1 MRIDSPIDEFEG
13 FNVPKYDL
21 NLVKTKTYDNP
32 YWIHFGA
39 GNLFRAFHAN
49 IVERLLNE
57 GELDRGLIVAEGY
70 DYEIVE
76 KMYWPYDNRH
86 ILVTL
91 KADGSVSKSLISS
104 VCESL
109 VLDEDNENQ
118 INRLKEIFVKDSLQM
133 VTFTITEKGY
143 SLNNQSVSDDF
154 VSGPSKPVSY
164 LGKVASLLY
173 ERYLYGQKPI
183 AMVSTD
189 NCSHNG
195 DKLYEAMNAFAT
207 NWAKNNKVEKVFVDY
222 VNDKSK
228 VSFPWSMIDKITP
241 RPDKHVKEMLCEI
254 EGIDGLVTSKNT
266 YIAPFVNSE
275 ESEYLVIEDWFPNGR
290 PNLEKAG
297 VLFADRETVDK
308 VEKMKVC
315 TCLNP
320 LHTSLAIFG

>member
-1 MRIDSPIDEFEG
+1 MRIDSPIDEFKD

-57 GELDRGLIVAEGY
+57 KELDRGLIVAEGY

-91 KADGSVSKSLISS
+91 KADGSVSKSLIAS

-118 INRLKEIFVKDSLQM
+118 INRLKEIFTKDSLQM
-133 VTFTITEKGY
+133 ATFTITEKGY
-143 SLNNQSVSDDF
+143 SLNNQNVYDDF
-154 VSGPSKPVSY
+154 LCGPCKPVSY

-207 NWAKNNKVEKVFVDY
+207 NWAKNNKVEKGFVDY

-228 VSFPWSMIDKITP
+228 VSFPWSLRDTITP
-241 RPDKHVKEMLCEI
+241 RPDKHVQEI
-254 EGIDGLVTSKNT
+254 
-266 YIAPFVNSE
+266 
-275 ESEYLVIEDWFPNGR
+275 
-290 PNLEKAG
+290 
-297 VLFADRETVDK
+297 
-308 VEKMKVC
+308 
-315 TCLNP
+315 
-320 LHTSLAIFG
+320 